1 MNKAK
6 LSFLRC
12 AITPLSL
19 PANPDWGAGL
29 THTLPTSWASL
40 VGDDTTD
47 EIAAI
52 GRALSTRSASEQ
64 IVPEPAHVFR
74 ALQIAPERVR
84 AVIIGQDPYPN
95 ASHAMGLSFSVPRGI
110 SPLPASA
117 TNIRRELADDL
128 GLELPTHFDLS
139 EWVDRGVLLLNRHLT
154 SAVGAPGAHK
164 SLGWDQVTT
173 RIIDAL
179 ASVHSDWVG
188 IVWGRQAA
196 QLIPFFGEAPSIES
210 PHPSPL
216 SAHRG
221 FFGSKPFSR
230 TNELLARRG
239 LDPVDWSLRPE
250 PVAS

>member
-95 ASHAMGLSFSVPRGI
+95 AAHAMGLSF
-110 SPLPASA
+110 
-117 TNIRRELADDL
+117 
-128 GLELPTHFDLS
+128 
-139 EWVDRGVLLLNRHLT
+139 
-154 SAVGAPGAHK
+154 
-164 SLGWDQVTT
+164 
-173 RIIDAL
+173 
-179 ASVHSDWVG
+179 
-188 IVWGRQAA
+188 
-196 QLIPFFGEAPSIES
+196 
-210 PHPSPL
+210 
-216 SAHRG
+216 
-221 FFGSKPFSR
+221 
-230 TNELLARRG
+230 
-239 LDPVDWSLRPE
+239 
-250 PVAS
+250 